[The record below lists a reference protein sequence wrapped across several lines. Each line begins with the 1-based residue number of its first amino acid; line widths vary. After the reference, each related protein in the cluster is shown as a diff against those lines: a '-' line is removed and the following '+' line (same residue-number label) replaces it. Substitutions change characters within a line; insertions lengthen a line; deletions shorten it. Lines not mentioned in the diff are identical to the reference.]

1 MTESPYL
8 VNFANLMKKCI
19 YFVFFLFLFSQC
31 NLSEQNMNGD
41 NQSDGSN
48 HMPSGQV
55 PSETSLHDKSD
66 IESQKLKKV
75 NINKSSQTP
84 TRNKKRKSKPVNISM
99 SSRVINND
107 SLRIARLASLRKRKI
122 DIDLNEPVSKNY
134 LLSSVENGKYASMIM
149 LSGESFLKINFDNDI
164 LNYTDRFYTNGIKF
178 DFISPA
184 LQQFPL
190 SRLMIPY
197 WRNGTNYYGVSLVQ
211 NMYTPST
218 TKVDGILFGDR
229 PYASYLYFGTFKIT
243 NDPIRKFR
251 QTSELDLGVIGPYSF
266 GEYIQKSFHNEVPTN
281 TVPLGWEYQIK
292 NDLVLNY
299 NYSVEKGI
307 YSRENFDFTIN
318 GTGSLGSLY
327 TNISGGFL
335 MRTGIQNPYFFN
347 LGQAKRRINK
357 EYGLKNT
364 QVIFFIT
371 SRGKLVGYD
380 ATLQGGLFN
389 RSSVYNIDSQDISRF
404 IYQGSA
410 GLTFIY
416 GGFRIDI
423 EQFLLSPEFQ
433 SGWWHKWVHMAFTFS
448 L

>member
-1 MTESPYL
+1 MTDSPYL

-19 YFVFFLFLFSQC
+19 HFLFFLFLFSQC
-31 NLSEQNMNGD
+31 NLSEQNVNRD
-41 NQSDGSN
+41 NQSEGPTHIPPGSI
-48 HMPSGQV
+48 
-55 PSETSLHDKSD
+55 PSETSFNNKSYLD
-66 IESQKLKKV
+66 SQKLQKA
-75 NINKSSQTP
+75 NTDESSKAP
-84 TRNKKRKSKPVNISM
+84 TSNKKRKLKPVSM
-99 SSRVINND
+99 SMPSRASNSD
-107 SLRIARLASLRKRKI
+107 SLRIARLASLRRQKI
-122 DIDLNEPVSKNY
+122 DIDLNEPVSKSY
-134 LLSSVENGKYASMIM
+134 LLTSIENGKYASMIM
-149 LSGESFLKINFDNDI
+149 LSRETFLKINFDNDI
-164 LNYTDRFYTNGIKF
+164 LNYTDRFYTNGIRF

-184 LQQFPL
+184 FQQFPL
-190 SRLMIPY
+190 SRLMVPY
-197 WRNGTNYYGVSLVQ
+197 WKSGTNYYGVSLVQ

-218 TKVDGILFGDR
+218 TKVDGVLFGDR
-229 PYASYLYFGTFKIT
+229 PYAAYLYFGTFKIT
-243 NDPIRKFR
+243 NDPINKFR

-347 LGQAKRRINK
+347 LGQAKRMINK

-389 RSSVYNIDSQDISRF
+389 RSSVYNIDNQDISRF

-410 GLTFIY
+410 GLTFVY

-433 SGWWHKWVHMAFTFS
+433 SGWWHKWIHMAFTFS